1 MITTE
6 HSDGRADQQ
15 SSPKLLP
22 DFPHGEQDHR
32 HQRVEWKLLVENEL
46 TARGLLATVLMG
58 RVSLRARMIA
68 DMQMKTIPML
78 KPGESGYESRVA
90 LRAGYALKNKT
101 NKMARIRIWLDDL
114 TKIFAL
120 LYACVAKC
128 NMTLAEEIRK
138 LCNMS
143 ERDVDWVG
151 SMDGA
156 QAYTI
161 VRNYLFVCERSEAD
175 KL

>member
-1 MITTE
+1 
-6 HSDGRADQQ
+6 
-15 SSPKLLP
+15 
-22 DFPHGEQDHR
+22 
-32 HQRVEWKLLVENEL
+32 
-46 TARGLLATVLMG
+46 
-58 RVSLRARMIA
+58 MIA
-68 DMQMKTIPML
+68 NMQMKTIPML

-90 LRAGYALKNKT
+90 LWAGYTLKNKT
-101 NKMARIRIWLDDL
+101 NKMARTCIWLDNL

-120 LYACVAKC
+120 LYACVAKH
-128 NMTLAEEIRK
+128 NMTLAEEMRK

-161 VRNYLFVCERSEAD
+161 VRNYLSVCERSEAD